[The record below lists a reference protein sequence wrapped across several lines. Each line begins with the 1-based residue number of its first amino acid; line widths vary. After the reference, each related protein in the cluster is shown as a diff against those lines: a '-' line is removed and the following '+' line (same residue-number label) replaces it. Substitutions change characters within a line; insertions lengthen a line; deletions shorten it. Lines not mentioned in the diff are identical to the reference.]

1 MTISPLQLF
10 NALGVLAGVV
20 SLGTALLLV
29 ADKNRLAAVPFF
41 ARIPLALTTGLALWS
56 TPLLVAAMCGVYRAT
71 WFGVAGWLVALA
83 TAPLLR
89 RETGGA
95 AVTGFKMSKSDLV
108 LLAGLLTAAVLYF
121 CFPTESS
128 IVLGDA
134 GVYANHAVHIE
145 RSGRL
150 DIPYKAMSDAVEAVI
165 DTHWYEPQYG
175 KMYAPGFYLTTPTI
189 TVQFAHLLPV
199 WLAQVFASFG
209 SAGIFR
215 FNALLALLTI
225 AIFYGMAEKL
235 MSRKAAVAA
244 TLVFALNPGQIW
256 MARTTLTEIFTQLF
270 LWSGLLLL
278 SYSFENR
285 EQKLTEIAGMMIGLT
300 GLLRIDSFL
309 LVPLFITAHF
319 VIKIA
324 LPDKAAEDKQLWR
337 AFYKVMIP
345 IFALAYCYYVF
356 FSQPYAYALSGL
368 TAKIGIVTVLSLGFH
383 LFAYGRCA
391 AVVSRFFLTRPM
403 FIVFSCTVAG
413 LAIYAYFIR
422 PNLENHYLIKGVFA
436 NWNKSIGLRDFRE
449 NSFVNLGK
457 YISPPVIWGAVAGFL
472 LVVNK
477 LRSHRLSSLIII
489 LLVITGGYSF
499 LYLWTP
505 SINPHHIYAIR
516 RFIPTVIPGF
526 VLFAFI
532 SFDAVIARLRPSFYR
547 VAMVALPLYLIFFLA
562 RADRLVSGVAEEK
575 GTFAELRE
583 VAFQLPKDSTIL
595 AWGRV
600 NGWAEWMNPLLVAF
614 ECDVAP
620 VNLESPKAPLA
631 LRTWVLTQK
640 KLGKQSLLL
649 ADSEPLLDG
658 FAFTRIKT
666 FTLSRSALAPTT
678 HPLPKS
684 ISREKQKFS
693 LYEITTTSVME
704 IRRNSGESGRLT
716 GKEPVGVR

>member
-1 MTISPLQLF
+1 MMISPLQLF

-20 SLGTALLLV
+20 SLGAALLLI
-29 ADKNRLAAVPFF
+29 ADKNRLVTVPFV
-41 ARIPLALTTGLALWS
+41 ARVPLVLATGFALWS
-56 TPLLVAAMCGVYRAT
+56 IPLLVAAMCGVYRAT
-71 WFGVAGWLVALA
+71 WFGVAGWLTALA
-83 TAPLLR
+83 TAPFLR
-89 RETGGA
+89 RKTSGA
-95 AVTGFKMSKSDLV
+95 AVARFKMSKSDLV
-108 LLAGLLTAAVLYF
+108 LLVGLLTSAVLNF
-121 CFPTESS
+121 GFPTETP

-134 GVYANHAVHIE
+134 GVYANHAIHIE

-175 KMYAPGFYLTTPTI
+175 KMYAPGFYLTSPTI

-209 SAGIFR
+209 PAGIFR
-215 FNALLALLTI
+215 FNALLALL
-225 AIFYGMAEKL
+225 AAAVFYGMAEKL
-235 MSRKAAVAA
+235 MSRRIAVAA
-244 TLVFALNPGQIW
+244 TMVFALNPGQIW

-278 SYSFENR
+278 LYAFENR
-285 EQKLTEIAGMMIGLT
+285 EQRLAAIAGLLVGFT

-309 LVPLFITAHF
+309 IVPLFITAHF
-319 VIKIA
+319 AIKIA
-324 LPDKAAEDKQLWR
+324 LPDNAAADKQLWR
-337 AFYKVMIP
+337 SFYMVMIP
-345 IFALAYCYYVF
+345 IFALACGYYVF
-356 FSQPYAYALSGL
+356 FSQPYAYALSNL
-368 TAKIGIVTVLSLGFH
+368 TTKIGIVTILSLGLH
-383 LFAYGRCA
+383 LVACGKCA
-391 AVVSRFFLTRPM
+391 EVVRRVFLDRPM
-403 FIVFSCTVAG
+403 FVVFSCIVAG

-422 PNLENHYLIKGVFA
+422 PNLGDPYLIKGIFA
-436 NWNKSIGLRDFRE
+436 NWNKSIGMRDFRE
-449 NSFVNLGK
+449 DSFVNLGK

-472 LVVNK
+472 LICKRV
-477 LRSHRLSSLIII
+477 LSHRLGSLVII
-489 LLVITGGYSF
+489 LLVMIGGYSI

-526 VLFAFI
+526 ILFAFI
-532 SFDAVIARLRPSFYR
+532 CFDVLLARLKPSFCR
-547 VAMVALPLYLIFFLA
+547 VAMVALPLYLILFLV
-562 RADRLVSGVAEEK
+562 RADRLVAGVAEEK
-575 GTFAELRE
+575 GTFAELKGI
-583 VAFQLPKDSTIL
+583 ASQLPQDNTVL

-614 ECDVAP
+614 ECNVAP

-640 KLGKQSLLL
+640 KLGKPSLLL
-649 ADSEPLLDG
+649 ADAEPLLDG
-658 FAFTRIKT
+658 FEFTRIKT

-704 IRRNSGESGRLT
+704 SRRNSGESGRLAE
-716 GKEPVGVR
+716 KEPVGVR

>member
-1 MTISPLQLF
+1 MISPLQLF
-10 NALGVLAGVV
+10 NALGLLAGVV

-29 ADKNRLAAVPFF
+29 ADKNRLAAVPLVV
-41 ARIPLALTTGLALWS
+41 RIPLALTTGLALWS
-56 TPLLVAAMCGVYRAT
+56 TPLLVTAMCGVYRAI
-71 WFGVAGWLVALA
+71 WFGVVGWLAALA
-83 TAPLLR
+83 TARFLS
-89 RETGGA
+89 REINGA
-95 AVTGFKMSKSDLV
+95 AVVGIKTAKPDLV
-108 LLAGLLTAAVLYF
+108 LLAGMLTAAVLYLG
-121 CFPTESS
+121 FPTETP

-175 KMYAPGFYLTTPTI
+175 KMYAPGFYLTAPAI
-189 TVQFAHLLPV
+189 TVQFAHLMPV

-209 SAGIFR
+209 PAGLFR
-215 FNALLALLTI
+215 FNSLLALLAV

-235 MSRKAAVAA
+235 MSRKSAVAA
-244 TLVFALNPGQIW
+244 ALVFALQPGQIW

-278 SYSFENR
+278 LYAFENR
-285 EQKLTEIAGMMIGLT
+285 EQKLAGIAGLLVGFT

-309 LVPLFITAHF
+309 LVPLFIFAHF

-324 LPDKAAEDKQLWR
+324 LPDKAVADKPLWR
-337 AFYKVMIP
+337 SFYLVMIP

-356 FSQPYAYALSGL
+356 FSQPYAYALSNL
-368 TAKIGIVTVLSLGFH
+368 TTKIGIVTILSLGLH
-383 LFAYGRCA
+383 LFACGGCVEFIR
-391 AVVSRFFLTRPM
+391 RFFLSRPM
-403 FIVFSCTVAG
+403 FVVFSCTVAG

-422 PNLENHYLIKGVFA
+422 PNLGNPYLIKGVFA

-457 YISPPVIWGAVAGFL
+457 YISPPVIWGAVVGFL
-472 LVVNK
+472 LICKRV
-477 LRSHRLSSLIII
+477 LSHRLGSLVIM

-516 RFIPTVIPGF
+516 RFIPMVIPGF
-526 VLFAFI
+526 IMFAFI
-532 SFDAVIARLRPSFYR
+532 SFDALLDRLKPSFYR
-547 VAMVALPLYLIFFLA
+547 VAMVALPLYLILFLV
-562 RADRLVSGVAEEK
+562 RADRLVAGVAEEK
-575 GTFAELRE
+575 GTFAELRGI
-583 VAFQLPKDSTIL
+583 ASQLPQDNTVL

-614 ECDVAP
+614 ECNVAP

-640 KLGKQSLLL
+640 MLEKPSLLL
-649 ADSEPLLDG
+649 ADAEPLLAG
-658 FAFTRIKT
+658 FEFTRIKT
-666 FTLSRSALAPTT
+666 FTLSRSALEPTT
-678 HPLPKS
+678 HPLPKN
-684 ISREKQKFS
+684 ISKGEQKFS
-693 LYEITTTSVME
+693 LYEIRARAEMETLRTSAE
-704 IRRNSGESGRLT
+704 RGRLT
-716 GKEPVGVR
+716 GKEPVEAK